1 MTVIFSAEAI
11 TTAVAVAIH
20 AAPLAVTITKT
31 IAVNNA
37 IIPFFGITQ
46 TDIIYEEKNK

>member
-1 MTVIFSAEAI
+1 MAVERGYGTANLELSAYATYSGRSVSI
-11 TTAVAVAIH
+11 DGD
-20 AAPLAVTITKT
+20 
-31 IAVNNA
+31 A